1 MHAILLKKNTIS
13 KKEKRA
19 MINFLLC
26 QAIVALA
33 LVILSVFFLGKGA
46 AKSVFFGALVTLVPN
61 IVLAFF
67 MFMRATKRSAKQVV
81 KACYVGEVIKI
92 LLIAGMMLFILHS
105 FAVQMGPFFLGF
117 LGTYLVYVFSP
128 VILKKSCC

>member
-46 AKSVFFGALVTLVPN
+46 TKSVFFGRLLERKNMALRY
-61 IVLAFF
+61 VL
-67 MFMRATKRSAKQVV
+67 
-81 KACYVGEVIKI
+81 
-92 LLIAGMMLFILHS
+92 
-105 FAVQMGPFFLGF
+105 
-117 LGTYLVYVFSP
+117 
-128 VILKKSCC
+128 